1 MTSSSLPPF
10 TSLETAR
17 FENSHFV
24 MLAYRRDWCRLNLLV
39 ARIAGERIDSTD
51 NLNDSEPALYA
62 FELRVDSR

>member
-1 MTSSSLPPF
+1 
-10 TSLETAR
+10 
-17 FENSHFV
+17 

-51 NLNDSEPALYA
+51 KLNDSEPALYA